1 MLDRN
6 LVRKISIPIRI
17 ISGLDTQFNSSV
29 LECTIELKPY
39 LATKLMDSHTDKMVC
54 VSKLD
59 SMLILETQVSSECRV
74 VSHMSWL
81 EKTLSFLKELSCLM
95 EIISSTLQFLLKC

>member
-1 MLDRN
+1 
-6 LVRKISIPIRI
+6 VRKISLPILI

-29 LECTIELKPY
+29 LECIIELKPY
-39 LATKLMDSHTDKMVC
+39 LVIQLMDSHTDKMVC
-54 VSKLD
+54 VSKSD

-81 EKTLSFLKELSCLM
+81 DKTLFFLKELSCLM
-95 EIISSTLQFLLKC
+95 EQISSIVQFLLKC